1 MAYKTKPRKHLAN
14 MIYTNYM
21 SGKKINEKEEF
32 SILMDFVTF

>member
-21 SGKKINEKEEF
+21 SGKKLMKKRNSVF
-32 SILMDFVTF
+32 SWIL